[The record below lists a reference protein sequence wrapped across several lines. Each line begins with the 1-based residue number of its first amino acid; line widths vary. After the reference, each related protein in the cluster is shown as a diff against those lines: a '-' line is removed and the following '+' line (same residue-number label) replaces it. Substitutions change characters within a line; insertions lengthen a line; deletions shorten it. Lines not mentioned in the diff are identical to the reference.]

1 MNQENE
7 NENEE
12 EIVNANEKIIGR
24 GTWLDKVAEDL
35 VEREKK
41 LGRSLSLIRV
51 ESGLGASGIPH
62 VGSIGDA
69 VRAYGVRQALKDVGY
84 NSELIAYSDDMDGL
98 RKVPV
103 GLPEWLN
110 DYIAHPVS
118 KIPDPF
124 GCHSSYGAHM
134 SSILTDG
141 LDKLSVEY
149 KFQSGAEAY
158 RKGLLA
164 NQVVKILENSRLIG
178 EKISEMLGQTKF
190 EDVLPYYP
198 VCGSCGRIYVAEAYR
213 YEREEKKV
221 LYRCRGAEIAHK
233 KIEGCGHEG
242 EADVTKDQGKLSW
255 KSEFAARW
263 AALDIRFE
271 AYGKDIADS
280 VKVNDWI
287 AEAVLN
293 YPPPFHVKYEMFLDK
308 SGKKISKSLGNVFT
322 PQAWLTY
329 GTPQSLLLL
338 MYKRIAGTRNLSV
351 EDIPTYMDEYDALED
366 VYFGK
371 VKEEN
376 PAKLRKTKGLYEYI
390 NHLNPPKAPSIH
402 ASYRLIAQ
410 IASVAPKEGRTDYV
424 IERLKSYR
432 AIKEADEAFR
442 EKVRLAANWA
452 DEFSKT
458 TEKTKVELTPVERI
472 AVAQIVDFI
481 RKTPKAEAETIQ
493 NVIFEAAK
501 TNSIPPTDLFR
512 AMYRILIGTNRGPRL
527 GTYIVDIGT
536 ERAADSLSE
545 QLDQ

>member
-1 MNQENE
+1 LKQENQ
-7 NENEE
+7 NDTD
-12 EIVNANEKIIGR
+12 VNMDDKIIGR
-24 GTWLDKVAEDL
+24 GTWLDKVAEEL

-69 VRAYGVRQALKDVGY
+69 VRAYGVKLSLKDIGY

-103 GLPEWLN
+103 GLPVWLN

-124 GCHSSYGAHM
+124 GCHNSYGAHM

-141 LDKLSVEY
+141 LDKLNVEY
-149 KFQSGAEAY
+149 RLQSGAEAY
-158 RKGLLA
+158 RKGLLT
-164 NQVVKILENSRLIG
+164 NQVVKILENSKVIG
-178 EKISEMLGQTKF
+178 EKIAEMLGQTKF

-198 VCGSCGRIYVAEAYR
+198 ICSSCGRIYVAEAYR
-213 YEREEKKV
+213 YEPSEKKV
-221 LYRCRGAEIAHK
+221 LYRCRGAEIGRK

-263 AALDIRFE
+263 AALDIKFE

-293 YPPPFHVKYEMFLDK
+293 YPPPFHIKYEMFLDK

-322 PQAWLTY
+322 PQAWLSY

-351 EDIPTYMDEYDALED
+351 EDIPTYMDEYDVLED

-371 VKEEN
+371 AKEEN
-376 PAKLRKTKGLYEYI
+376 LAKLRKMKGLYEYI
-390 NHLNPPKAPSIH
+390 NHLNPPEKPVVHSP
-402 ASYRLIAQ
+402 YRLIAQ
-410 IASVAPKEGRTDYV
+410 ITSVAPKEGRIDYV

-432 AIKEADEAFR
+432 AIREADEPFR

-458 TEKTKVELTPVERI
+458 SEKTKVELTSEERD
-472 AVAQIVDFI
+472 AVAEIVGFI
-481 RKTPKAEAETIQ
+481 RETPQAEAEIIQ
-493 NVIFEAAK
+493 NKIFETAK
-501 TNSIPPTDLFR
+501 TNGIPPSDLFKV
-512 AMYRILIGTNRGPRL
+512 MYRILIGANRGPRL

-536 ERAADSLSE
+536 EQAVNLLVE
-545 QLDQ
+545 QLQ